1 MSTESHKT
9 DHEKIPPVSVLK
21 KSLQRFYKDPNGPL
35 SETFNRVTYH
45 KVTIYLSWLF
55 LHTKIKPNQ
64 VTLISLITGV
74 LGCIFLAFPN
84 LYPII
89 GIVLLNLS
97 LIFDMVDGDIARYR
111 KICSLNGAFFDR
123 FVTAIVD
130 PLVFVGLGFAVY
142 FRLGSA
148 VALGFGVSATFFL
161 LLFKIINGYL
171 HIAVLEPIMHKK
183 HTEMLK
189 NLCKTVPKEEKV
201 FSTFFEY
208 QSKSPILKIAEF
220 VLGEGLII
228 IAYFAIL
235 LDIIF
240 NWNLTVLGF
249 TFNLTYI
256 YLILTAFAL
265 FAACA
270 WSTYYIVKTKM
281 PEQLYFRYFGK
292 END

>member
-1 MSTESHKT
+1 VSAEAQKA
-9 DHEKIPPVSVLK
+9 DYKKVPPVSVLK
-21 KSLQRFYKDPNGPL
+21 KNVQQFYKDPNGPL
-35 SETFNRVTYH
+35 SESFNRVTYH

-55 LHTKIKPNQ
+55 LHTKIRPNQ

-74 LGCIFLAFPN
+74 AGCIFFAFPG

-97 LIFDMVDGDIARYR
+97 LIFDIVDGDIARYR
-111 KICSLNGAFFDR
+111 KICSLSGAFFDR
-123 FVTAIVD
+123 LVTAIVD
-130 PLVFVGLGFAVY
+130 PLVFIGLGFAVY
-142 FRLGSA
+142 FRLGSP
-148 VALGFGVSATFFL
+148 VALGFGVFATFLL

-189 NLCKTVPKEEKV
+189 NLCKTVPKEEAV

-208 QSKSPILKIAEF
+208 QSKSTILKIAEF
-220 VLGEGLII
+220 VIGEGLII

-235 LDIIF
+235 LDCIF
-240 NWNLTVLGF
+240 NWSFTLLSF
-249 TFNLTYI
+249 TFNLTYL
-256 YLILTAFAL
+256 YLIGTAFAL

-270 WSTYYIVKTKM
+270 WSTYYIVKTRM

-292 END
+292 ETN